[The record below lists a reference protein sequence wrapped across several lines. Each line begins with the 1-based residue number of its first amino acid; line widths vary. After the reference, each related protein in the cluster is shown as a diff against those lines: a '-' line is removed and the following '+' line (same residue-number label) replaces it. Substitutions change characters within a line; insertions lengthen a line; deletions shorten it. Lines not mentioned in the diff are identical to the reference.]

1 MGACKIG
8 DLYAV
13 KTIMDELKTNDRD
26 FSLMINVQDENG
38 NSPLHLAVMQ
48 GHIEITKILLKHNAS
63 FNLENKEGKT
73 PSQIQDEKGNSLL
86 HVAVE
91 NNHESVVEYLLE
103 NNANVNLSNHH
114 NSAPLHIS
122 SEHGYV
128 RITELLLSNGA
139 KTDLRDNDGD
149 TPLLGCALGGNV
161 QIAKI
166 LLQKDPSAI
175 FSINSKKN
183 SVLHYS
189 AKVGNLKMTRFLLS
203 QGASK
208 VLKNSDDKT
217 PEQVALDN
225 NHEEIAKVI
234 ADYFLSE

>member
-1 MGACKIG
+1 MISCQSGK
-8 DLYAV
+8 LEEV
-13 KTIMDELKTNDRD
+13 QTILDELKTKKID
-26 FSLMINVQDENG
+26 INVQDAN
-38 NSPLHLAVMQ
+38 Q
-48 GHIEITKILLKHNAS
+48 
-63 FNLENKEGKT
+63 KT
-73 PSQIQDEKGNSLL
+73 GVY
-86 HVAVE
+86 HAVE

-161 QIAKI
+161 QIAKM
-166 LLQKDPSAI
+166 LLQKDPTSI
-175 FSINSKKN
+175 SSINSKKD

-189 AKVGNLKMTRFLLS
+189 AEAGNFEMTRFLLS

-217 PEQVALDN
+217 SEQVAIDN

-234 ADYFLSE
+234 AEYPLSE